1 MTPSTPEDPERPRR
15 ATTPGTTHTETPRP
29 PGITAARERY
39 DELTGRD
46 ATARA
51 IATLKARGS
60 YDPRRHASADAYPP
74 LTTAEHLEVLTLGA
88 TLAAY
93 YRHPADLHHAV
104 QAGATW
110 QQIADAT
117 RTTPDQARQ
126 HYRQW
131 ADGQH
136 RLRTEHDGTLGLTGT
151 EHATALRRA
160 TGPDREAG
168 Q

>member
-1 MTPSTPEDPERPRR
+1 MTSSTPENPGHPRQ
-15 ATTPGTTHTETPRP
+15 ATTPGTTHTETSRP
-29 PGITAARERY
+29 AGITAARERY

-60 YDPRRHASADAYPP
+60 YDPHRHASADAYPP
-74 LTTAEHLEVLTLGA
+74 LTTAEHLEVLALGE

-104 QAGATW
+104 QAGASW

-117 RTTPDQARQ
+117 GNTPDRARQ
-126 HYRQW
+126 RYQQW

-136 RLRTEHDGTLGLTGT
+136 RLRAEHNGTLGLTGT
-151 EHATALRRA
+151 EHAAALRRA